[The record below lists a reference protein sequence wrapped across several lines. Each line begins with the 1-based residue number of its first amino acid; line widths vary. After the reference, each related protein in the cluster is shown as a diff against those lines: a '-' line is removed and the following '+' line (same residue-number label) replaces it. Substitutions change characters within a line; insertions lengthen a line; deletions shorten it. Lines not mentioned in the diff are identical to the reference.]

1 MKNSV
6 LLLLALIFSV
16 NISSH
21 AQTVDEIIDNY
32 FENTGGAEQWNALEG
47 VVFYAVVNQMGMEI
61 PIEITQL
68 KSGNQM
74 SVIKFQGQEIKQ
86 GVFDGEVSWSINLM
100 NQKAEKSDDET
111 TENVKRSIGDFPD
124 PLLDYKSKGYSAELL
139 GTEEIDGTE
148 CYKVK
153 LTKTPVLADGEEV
166 ENVDFYFF
174 DMDNFVPIAQ
184 QSEIKSGPMKGQMSE
199 VKFSDYQ
206 EVEGLYFPF
215 SQSQGMVGQDGASV
229 SIDKI
234 VLNPEI
240 DDSVFAFPE
249 NN

>member
-1 MKNSV
+1 MKNS
-6 LLLLALIFSV
+6 LLLLVALIFSV

-32 FENTGGAEQWNALEG
+32 FENTGGAEQWRAVEG
-47 VVFYAVVNQMGMEI
+47 VVFYATVNQMGMEI

-68 KSGNQM
+68 KSGKQM

-111 TENVKRSIGDFPD
+111 TENVKRAMADFPE

-148 CYKVK
+148 CFKVK
-153 LTKTPVLADGEEV
+153 LIKTPVLADGEEV

-229 SIDKI
+229 TINKI

>member
-1 MKNSV
+1 
-6 LLLLALIFSV
+6 
-16 NISSH
+16 
-21 AQTVDEIIDNY
+21 
-32 FENTGGAEQWNALEG
+32 
-47 VVFYAVVNQMGMEI
+47 MEI

-68 KSGNQM
+68 KSGKQM

-100 NQKAEKSDDET
+100 NQKAEKKSDDET
-111 TENVKRSIGDFPD
+111 TENVKRAMSDFPE

-148 CYKVK
+148 CFKVK

-215 SQSQGMVGQDGASV
+215 HNHKEWSGKMEHLSPSTK
-229 SIDKI
+229 S
-234 VLNPEI
+234 
-240 DDSVFAFPE
+240 F
-249 NN
+249 